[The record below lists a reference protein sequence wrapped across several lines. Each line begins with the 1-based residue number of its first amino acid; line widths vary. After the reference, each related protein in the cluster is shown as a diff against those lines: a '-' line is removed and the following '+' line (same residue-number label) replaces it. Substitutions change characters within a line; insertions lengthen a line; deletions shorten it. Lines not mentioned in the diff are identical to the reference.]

1 MAVDICFNE
10 GEIQN
15 FIVEIGTG
23 TLNSPKDILAETGSN
38 RGLACLE
45 TPLITNEIIPP
56 PEMIMLSDGKI
67 AKRISDTFYL
77 KL

>member
-1 MAVDICFNE
+1 MNDIVFNE

-15 FIVEIGTG
+15 FIVEIGVG
-23 TLNSPKDILAETGSN
+23 SSHSPKGILTETNSN
-38 RGLACLE
+38 RGLTCLE
-45 TPLITNEIIPP
+45 TPLITNVVITPP
-56 PEMIMLSDGKI
+56 NMIMLSDGKL